1 MEQSNPTTP
10 SDLRRLLEIR
20 MNETSRLSAII
31 RMIQYG
37 AFFVVLAIAIKFI
50 PEFIQKFLWMPLY
63 VIIGIVYLY
72 LIYDYMIR
80 DHADF
85 NRYYVSSPNVDNL

>member
-1 MEQSNPTTP
+1 MNIFTVYMKFFSIEIVSEWNNPIQTTP

-37 AFFVVLAIAIKFI
+37 AFLCSISDCNK
-50 PEFIQKFLWMPLY
+50 
-63 VIIGIVYLY
+63 VY
-72 LIYDYMIR
+72 
-80 DHADF
+80 
-85 NRYYVSSPNVDNL
+85 S

>member
-37 AFFVVLAIAIKFI
+37 AFLYGIRNCIK
-50 PEFIQKFLWMPLY
+50 
-63 VIIGIVYLY
+63 VY
-72 LIYDYMIR
+72 
-80 DHADF
+80 
-85 NRYYVSSPNVDNL
+85 S

>member
-10 SDLRRLLEIR
+10 SDLRRLLEIK

-37 AFFVVLAIAIKFI
+37 VFFMVFAIVLKFI
-50 PEFIQKFLWMPLY
+50 PEFIGKFLWMPLY
-63 VIIGIVYLY
+63 VVIGIVYLY